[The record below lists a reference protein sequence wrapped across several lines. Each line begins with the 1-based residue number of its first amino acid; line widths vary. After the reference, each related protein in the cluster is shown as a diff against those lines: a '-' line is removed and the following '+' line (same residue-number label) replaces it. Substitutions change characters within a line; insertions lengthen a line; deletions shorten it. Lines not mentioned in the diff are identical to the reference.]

1 MGLDEVEEILEEEG
15 IDYRRVERAVI
26 TSFREG
32 EVSYMLVILSDEEM
46 TFIVGKTEPPLLA
59 DEELAKEL
67 LEENFKMNF
76 ASYQLGEDG
85 EVLVT
90 SFVRNKC
97 IKQSFRRNFYATL
110 SFLRKLGERIAS

>member
-15 IDYRRVERAVI
+15 IDYRRVERAII

-32 EVSYMLVILSDEEM
+32 EFSYMLVILSEGEK
-46 TFIVGKTEPPLLA
+46 TFIIGRTDPPLLA
-59 DEELAKEL
+59 DEGLAEEL
-67 LEENFKMNF
+67 LEGNFKMNF

-90 SFVRNKC
+90 SFLRNKC
-97 IKQSFRRNFYATL
+97 VKQSFKRNFYATL
-110 SFLRKLGERIAS
+110 SFLRKLGEKVAP